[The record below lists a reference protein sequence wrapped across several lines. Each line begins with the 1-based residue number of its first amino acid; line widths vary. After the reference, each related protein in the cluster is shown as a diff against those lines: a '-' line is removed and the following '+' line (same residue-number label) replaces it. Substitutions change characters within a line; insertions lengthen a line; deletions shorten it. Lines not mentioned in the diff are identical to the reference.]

1 MHEFLGLKLTIML
14 IYVESKAFPSKTFT
28 LVCNPHETVARAR
41 AQMLHILFEL
51 GRAEHQFRFRF
62 KGEYLRDG
70 YTFEDYRIQDN
81 SVIKMVPMS
90 KRKRGSYATVF
101 GQEQSTQDVAGA
113 DEHVFSSRAIL
124 LGQEELDDVQ
134 KALRKEINIFERRE
148 TFLGN
153 FKVLLWIHFLATVLS
168 FTTIYWFSSFWTGAL
183 MLFGFL
189 YCPNYTRL
197 GGFVGKHGMNKNT
210 FVIAFA
216 GGGIMNVT
224 ASLLM
229 GIYVIFE
236 LMAFECDNEE
246 STCLRK
252 KEQMYW
258 SITFYL
264 GQAFFLVCSVLICA
278 ILFHNFKTEVG
289 DLIETHLVQIR
300 DIDKVMKSAK
310 TGSMKER
317 RGAAFELA
325 SLAATGDD
333 TKFRIV
339 QEGGLPALMNL
350 CLSQDQATQEYAIEA
365 ISELLTVPVI
375 QDQFVELGG
384 VRTMCALLHSKE
396 NRVVNE
402 AVTALSYI
410 VSDSEANRQ
419 VVIGENGLEDL
430 CYVAE
435 RIQVPAS
442 RILAAIFLELVF
454 TAEIR
459 VMLSQQSA
467 PATSLVH
474 LCKLRDAE
482 TQRLA
487 LQTLELLAI
496 ENSDVI
502 ITHDSL
508 LELLLSLPNLT
519 DDEQLFLLAGKIIL
533 YYAESELACQ
543 KLVEAENLKFCL
555 MELAY
560 SLDPLLQNVVA
571 KIILAMIDSH
581 ENKDEIAELGLDE
594 VLIHIR
600 NESADRD
607 AWRMADHGLMILHN
621 VKQTTDSNKSK
632 SLATD
637 LPTKKAL

>member
-1 MHEFLGLKLTIML
+1 ML

-28 LVCNPHETVARAR
+28 LVCNPHETIARAR
-41 AQMLHILFEL
+41 AQMLHILYEL

-70 YTFEDYRIQDN
+70 YTFEDYRILDN

-90 KRKRGSYATVF
+90 KRKRGSYNTVY
-101 GQEQSTQDVAGA
+101 GNEALYQDGA
-113 DEHVFSSRAIL
+113 ASDVHDFSSRAHL

-134 KALRKEINIFERRE
+134 KALRKEVSIFERRE
-148 TFLGN
+148 SLLGS

-168 FTTIYWFSSFWTGAL
+168 FTTIYWFSALWTGAL

-197 GGFVGKHGMNKNT
+197 GGFVGKYGMNKNT
-210 FVIAFA
+210 FVIAFSVGA
-216 GGGIMNVT
+216 VMNVT

-229 GIYVIFE
+229 GIYVLLE
-236 LMAFECDNEE
+236 LLAYECDTEE
-246 STCLRK
+246 QTCLRQ
-252 KEQMYW
+252 KELMYW
-258 SITFYL
+258 SIVLYC
-264 GQAFFLVCSVLICA
+264 GQTVCLVISVLICA
-278 ILFHNFKTEVG
+278 ILYHNFKTEVG
-289 DLIETHLVQIR
+289 DLIETYLVQIR

-310 TGSMKER
+310 TGSVKER
-317 RGAAFELA
+317 RNAAFELA

-339 QEGGLPALMNL
+339 QEGGIEALMNL

-410 VSDSEANRQ
+410 VSDSEENRE
-419 VVIGENGLEDL
+419 VVIAENGLDDL

-435 RIQVPAS
+435 RVQIPAS
-442 RILAAIFLELVF
+442 RIVAAIFLELAF

-459 VMLSQQSA
+459 VMLSRQSA

-474 LCKLRDAE
+474 LCRLRDPE
-482 TQRLA
+482 TQRLS

-502 ITHDSL
+502 IQHEAL
-508 LELLLSLPNLT
+508 LELLLTLPKLT

-533 YYAESELACQ
+533 YYAENEQACQ
-543 KLVEAENLKFCL
+543 KLVESEELKPCL
-555 MELAY
+555 MEFSY

-571 KIILAMIDSH
+571 KIVLAMIESH
-581 ENKDEIAELGLDE
+581 ENKDEIVELGLDE
-594 VLIHIR
+594 VLIQIK
-600 NESADRD
+600 NESSDRD
-607 AWRMADHGLMILHN
+607 AWRMADHGLMKLHN
-621 VKQTTDSNKSK
+621 VKPVGKQSSLSSNKSK
-632 SLATD
+632 TSSGGLVASL
-637 LPTKKAL
+637 PVKKAL

>member
-1 MHEFLGLKLTIML
+1 M
-14 IYVESKAFPSKTFT
+14 IYVESRAFPRKTFT
-28 LVCNPHETVARAR
+28 LVCNPHETIARAR
-41 AQMLHILFEL
+41 AQMLHILYEL

-70 YTFEDYRIQDN
+70 YTFEDYRILDN

-90 KRKRGSYATVF
+90 KRKRGSYNTVF
-101 GQEQSTQDVAGA
+101 GNEAQDGA
-113 DEHVFSSRAIL
+113 SDVHDFSSKGQL

-134 KALRKEINIFERRE
+134 KALRKEITIFERRE
-148 TFLGN
+148 SLLGS
-153 FKVLLWIHFLATVLS
+153 FKVLLWIHFLATVLA
-168 FTTIYWFSSFWTGAL
+168 FTTIYWYSAFWTGTL

-189 YCPNYTRL
+189 YSPNYTRL
-197 GGFVGKHGMNKNT
+197 GGFVGKYGMNKNT
-210 FVIAFA
+210 FVIAFSIGA
-216 GGGIMNVT
+216 IMNVT

-229 GIYVIFE
+229 GIYVLLE
-236 LMAFECDNEE
+236 VLAYECDNEE
-246 STCLRK
+246 DTCLRQ
-252 KEQMYW
+252 KELMYW
-258 SITFYL
+258 SIVLYGSQTV
-264 GQAFFLVCSVLICA
+264 FLVGSVLICA

-289 DLIETHLVQIR
+289 DLIETYLVQIR

-310 TGSMKER
+310 TGSVKER
-317 RGAAFELA
+317 RNAAFELA

-339 QEGGLPALMNL
+339 QEGGIEALMNL

-375 QDQFVELGG
+375 QDKFVELGG

-410 VSDSEANRQ
+410 VSDSEENRQ

-435 RIQVPAS
+435 RVQIPAS
-442 RILAAIFLELVF
+442 RIVAAIFLELAF

-459 VMLSQQSA
+459 VMLSRQTA
-467 PATSLVH
+467 PATSLVY
-474 LCKLRDAE
+474 LCKLRDPE
-482 TQRLA
+482 TQRLS

-502 ITHDSL
+502 IQHDSL
-508 LELLLSLPNLT
+508 LELLLSLPKLT

-533 YYAESELACQ
+533 YYAENELACQ
-543 KLVEAENLKFCL
+543 KLVESEELKPCL
-555 MELAY
+555 MEFSY

-571 KIILAMIDSH
+571 KIVLAMIESH
-581 ENKDEIAELGLDE
+581 ENKDEISELGLDE
-594 VLIHIR
+594 VLIQIK
-600 NESADRD
+600 NEASDRD

-621 VKQTTDSNKSK
+621 VKPMGKQNSQSSNKSGG
-632 SLATD
+632 D
-637 LPTKKAL
+637 LITALPIKKAL

>member
-1 MHEFLGLKLTIML
+1 ML
-14 IYVESKAFPSKTFT
+14 IYVESRAFPSKTFT
-28 LVCNPHETVARAR
+28 LVCNPHETIARAR

-70 YTFEDYRIQDN
+70 YTFEDYRILDN

-90 KRKRGSYATVF
+90 KRKRGSFANVYGNDVH
-101 GQEQSTQDVAGA
+101 GQDGAASDV
-113 DEHVFSSRAIL
+113 HNFSSRAQL

-134 KALRKEINIFERRE
+134 KALRKEISIFERRE
-148 TFLGN
+148 NLLGS

-168 FTTIYWFSSFWTGAL
+168 FTTIYWFSAFWTGAL

-197 GGFVGKHGMNKNT
+197 GGFVGKYGMNKNT
-210 FVIAFA
+210 FVIAFSVGA
-216 GGGIMNVT
+216 IMNVT

-229 GIYVIFE
+229 GIYILLEV
-236 LMAFECDNEE
+236 LAFECDNEE
-246 STCLRK
+246 QTCLRQ
-252 KEQMYW
+252 KELMYW
-258 SITFYL
+258 SIVLYG
-264 GQAFFLVCSVLICA
+264 GQTICLVGSVLICA
-278 ILFHNFKTEVG
+278 ILYHNFKTEVG
-289 DLIETHLVQIR
+289 DLIETYLVQIR
-300 DIDKVMKSAK
+300 DLDKVMKSAK
-310 TGSMKER
+310 TGSVKER
-317 RGAAFELA
+317 RNAAFELA

-339 QEGGLPALMNL
+339 QEGGIEALMNL

-410 VSDSEANRQ
+410 VSDSEENRQ

-435 RIQVPAS
+435 RVQIPAS
-442 RILAAIFLELVF
+442 RIVAAIFLELAF

-459 VMLSQQSA
+459 VMLSRQYA

-474 LCKLRDAE
+474 LCRLRDPE

-496 ENSDVI
+496 ESSDVI
-502 ITHDSL
+502 IQHESL
-508 LELLLSLPNLT
+508 LELLLTLPNLT
-519 DDEQLFLLAGKIIL
+519 DDEQLFLLSGKIIL
-533 YYAESELACQ
+533 YYAENELACQ
-543 KLVEAENLKFCL
+543 KLVENEELKPCL
-555 MELAY
+555 MEFAY

-571 KIILAMIDSH
+571 KIVLAMIESH

-594 VLIHIR
+594 VLIQIK
-600 NESADRD
+600 NESSDRD

-621 VKQTTDSNKSK
+621 VKPVGKQTSQSSNKSNK
-632 SLATD
+632 SGSGLTTD
-637 LPTKKAL
+637 LPIKKAL